1 MRCVQG
7 PPGAENGLTERR
19 RSRTDRAVGYT
30 TAQVLKTCWAT
41 GPVPLRRAGYMRV
54 LTPMPTGAASL
65 VPAAGAAASVDDEQ
79 HDAERD
85 GRDDGADR
93 HPATEVHS

>member
-1 MRCVQG
+1 MVERPESFEETG
-7 PPGAENGLTERR
+7 NGLTERR

-54 LTPMPTGAASL
+54 LNCSRAWL
-65 VPAAGAAASVDDEQ
+65 VPAAGAAAAVDDEQ
-79 HDAERD
+79 HDAD
-85 GRDDGADR
+85 CDDRDDGPDR
-93 HPATEVHS
+93 SPAWEVHR